1 MSLRAVR
8 LAVSLAVAV
17 LFSGVPQ
24 VVSAASADCC
34 DERCEG
40 SLAGNE
46 CPPGCGLGAC
56 AKVRPAINAG
66 ARAAIDVPVSPGRT
80 CAQEDRRPVLPV
92 VTSGVF
98 HPPRF

>member
-8 LAVSLAVAV
+8 LAVAVAIAV

-40 SLAGNE
+40 SLAGKE
-46 CPPGCGLGAC
+46 CPPSCGFGAC
-56 AKVRPAINAG
+56 AKVRPAIDAG
-66 ARAAIDVPVSPGRT
+66 ARPAIDLPVSPGVTYAR
-80 CAQEDRRPVLPV
+80 EVRRPVLPV

-98 HPPRF
+98 HPPRS